1 MHQRTTH
8 AVTHGHSIIASDSL
22 LYDECSTL
30 WNTVKRRLKD
40 WSGEFFT
47 DPFGDLNLMILPP
60 NADDELGPMLI
71 VYRQHGLYMVDAFRW
86 DEYSNVRE
94 CLTLDETAVAIE
106 SIVFSATSPRRGPS
120 SVH

>member
-22 LYDECSTL
+22 RDVECSTV
-30 WNTVKRRLKD
+30 WNTVKRRLVD

-60 NADDELGPMLI
+60 NADDELWPMLI
-71 VYRQHGLYMVDAFRW
+71 VYRQHGLYMVDIFRW
-86 DEYSNVRE
+86 DEYSNAKA
-94 CLTLDETAVAIE
+94 CFTLEETAAAIG
-106 SIVFSATSPRRGPS
+106 SIVISATSPRLVAP